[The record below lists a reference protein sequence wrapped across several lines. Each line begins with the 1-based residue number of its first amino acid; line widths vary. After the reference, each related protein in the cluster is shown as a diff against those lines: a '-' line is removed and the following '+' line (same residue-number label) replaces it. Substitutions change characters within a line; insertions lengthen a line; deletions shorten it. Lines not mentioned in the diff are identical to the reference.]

1 MAGTLQKQ
9 LQSMSAEWL
18 LKINLASSLYMTG
31 VIWFVQIVHY
41 PLFERIGSGNFT
53 SYEEQHQK
61 LTTRVV
67 APAMLL
73 ELVASI
79 AQVVLTA
86 NPSPALWI
94 ASSMTLLV
102 WASTMAIQVPMHARL
117 ASGFKSATWKT
128 LVASNWIRT
137 IAWTI
142 RSVVLLWMI

>member
-1 MAGTLQKQ
+1 MPTD
-9 LQSMSAEWL
+9 WL
-18 LKINLASSLYMTG
+18 LKINLACSLYMTG
-31 VIWFVQIVHY
+31 LIWFVQIVHY
-41 PLFERIGSGNFT
+41 PLFERIGPGNFAL
-53 SYEEQHQK
+53 YQERHQK

-79 AQVVLTA
+79 ALVVITA

-102 WASTMAIQVPMHARL
+102 WVSTMAIQVPIHAQL
-117 ASGFKSATWKT
+117 AQGFNSATWKT

-137 IAWTI
+137 IAWTT
-142 RSVVLLWMI
+142 RSILLLWVI

>member
-1 MAGTLQKQ
+1 MPTD
-9 LQSMSAEWL
+9 WL
-18 LKINLASSLYMTG
+18 LKINLACSLYMTG
-31 VIWFVQIVHY
+31 LIWFVQIVHY
-41 PLFERIGSGNFT
+41 PLFERIGPGNF
-53 SYEEQHQK
+53 SLYEKRHQK

-79 AQVVLTA
+79 ALVVITA

-102 WASTMAIQVPMHARL
+102 WVSTMAIQVPIHAQL
-117 ASGFKSATWKT
+117 AQGFNSATWKT

-137 IAWTI
+137 IAWTT
-142 RSVVLLWMI
+142 RSILLLWVI